1 MIQIKHRSV
10 KSFITKTKIPAEV
23 ASFAV
28 NPYVGCP
35 HKCLYCYACF
45 MKRFTGHTEPWGEF
59 IDIKNAPLLKN
70 PQKYAGSK
78 FFVGTVTDVYNPFG
92 AEYKRTRQFLEQ
104 FIGYTLK

>member
-45 MKRFTGHTEPWGEF
+45 MKSFTGHTEPWGS
-59 IDIKNAPLLKN
+59 LLILKTL
-70 PQKYAGSK
+70 PCSRIPKSTQGVK
-78 FFVGTVTDVYNPFG
+78 F
-92 AEYKRTRQFLEQ
+92 L
-104 FIGYTLK
+104 

>member
-1 MIQIKHRSV
+1 MPLLLCLFYEELYRAHR
-10 KSFITKTKIPAEV
+10 A
-23 ASFAV
+23 
-28 NPYVGCP
+28 
-35 HKCLYCYACF
+35 L
-45 MKRFTGHTEPWGEF
+45 GEF

-78 FFVGTVTDVYNPFG
+78 IFVGTVTDGYNPFE